1 MSERRQRIQ
10 VITPEHVVY
19 DADAS
24 FVVVPG
30 AEGDLGILPN
40 HAPLITTLKSGVA
53 RIRREDRELKY
64 VIAGGILKVKDNR
77 VIILTGAAE
86 EPGEIDLAR
95 ARAARE
101 RAERRLTVHS
111 PDIDFERARA
121 ALMRAVARLRADV
134 PPNRR

>member
-1 MSERRQRIQ
+1 
-10 VITPEHVVY
+10 VVTPERVVY

-40 HAPLITTLKSGVA
+40 HAPLITMLKSGPM
-53 RIRREDRELKY
+53 RIRRGDRELRY
-64 VIAGGILKVKDNR
+64 VIAGGIIKVKDNR
-77 VIILTGAAE
+77 IIILTGAAE
-86 EPGEIDLAR
+86 EPSGIDQER

-101 RAERRLTVHS
+101 RAERRLTAQR

-121 ALMRAVARLRADV
+121 ALMCAVARLRADTS
-134 PPNRR
+134 PHRR